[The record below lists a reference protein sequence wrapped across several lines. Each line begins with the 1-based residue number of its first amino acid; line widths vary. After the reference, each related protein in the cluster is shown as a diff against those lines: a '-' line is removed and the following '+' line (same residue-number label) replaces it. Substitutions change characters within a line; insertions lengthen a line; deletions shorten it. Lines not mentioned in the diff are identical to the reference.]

1 MSRTSCGSRCF
12 CLLQARTPAEAVQAY
27 RARISRVLSCL
38 TTAHVDVGGGY
49 APSAI
54 PHALIM
60 AGNDAVALRGASRL
74 TLAVSEHYTIK
85 EDSAGW
91 QVQRAAYFYAIG
103 LHDSGELLA
112 YHWHPHGKSPVVD
125 PHLHVRA
132 NIQLGERWLGK
143 VHLPTGAIK
152 LEDIVSLAVNELAVK
167 PLREDW
173 ELLLNENRT

>member
-1 MSRTSCGSRCF
+1 MPWRCGGKSPD
-12 CLLQARTPAEAVQAY
+12 ARRQ
-27 RARISRVLSCL
+27 RALHNQR
-38 TTAHVDVGGGY
+38 G
-49 APSAI
+49 
-54 PHALIM
+54 
-60 AGNDAVALRGASRL
+60 LR
-74 TLAVSEHYTIK
+74 
-85 EDSAGW
+85 GW

-112 YHWHPHGKSPVVD
+112 YHWHPRGKSPVVD
-125 PHLHVRA
+125 PHLHIRA

-152 LEDIVSLAVNELAVK
+152 LEDIVSLAVNELAVE